1 MAKCVGE
8 LFLLFMLASWSEEIH
23 GVDRPVMESKDL
35 ERYMDLAID
44 LAEEAARRGEVPV
57 GAIVVVDGGI
67 VGRGANRRE
76 SSQDPFAHA
85 EIIAMREAAAAVGSW
100 RLENATLYVTLEPC
114 PMCAGAIVNAR
125 VPKVIYGCDDP
136 KAGAVKTLYKL
147 LEDPRLNHRCEV
159 ISGVRAE
166 KAASLLS
173 SFFATLR
180 RSNKT

>member
-1 MAKCVGE
+1 ME
-8 LFLLFMLASWSEEIH
+8 LSEHEAFMD
-23 GVDRPVMESKDL
+23 V
-35 ERYMDLAID
+35 AID
-44 LAEEAARRGEVPV
+44 LAEEAAVQGEVPV
-57 GAIVVVDGGI
+57 GAVVLVEGKI
-67 VGRGANRRE
+67 IGRGANQRE

-114 PMCAGAIVNAR
+114 PMCAGAIINAR
-125 VPKVIYGCDDP
+125 VPTVVYGCDDP
-136 KAGAVKTLYKL
+136 KAGAARTLYNL
-147 LEDPRLNHRCEV
+147 LEDQRLNHRCEV

-173 SFFATLR
+173 AFFASLR